1 MLVVSTEAVESICQ
15 LCATVISQHSIQ
27 YIHCSLHRDQSRPSG
42 QRPQLINDYIL
53 TVVLSADLM
62 PPGDRRNSAVNSA
75 DPTFR
80 LHYVS

>member
-1 MLVVSTEAVESICQ
+1 MLVVSTESVERIWQ
-15 LCATVISQHSIQ
+15 LCATVISQLS
-27 YIHCSLHRDQSRPSG
+27 IHCSLHCDQSRPSG

-80 LHYVS
+80 LPYVS